1 MLDCKYFF
9 TDLSA
14 GCPTDYS
21 ILGVLSEVN
30 NTGQILQAAF
40 DAFKFPT
47 SDVVQFRAL
56 VTPCIPRCDPV
67 RCDVTDYYGR
77 SNNLKSFG
85 KRKKRSSSSSE
96 GEDNELMVAGVIH
109 ISDKFELEDSTKSK
123 DQGDSDSNHGV
134 IKNDGTDHFGGSS
147 SSGEEVW
154 TQQYNGDSCLN
165 TASFAIGATIF
176 LLAQCLLVGFWT
188 YLYYKRKRQKEDE
201 VNSSISEAVLQ
212 DQFHQ
217 RRQRTPVTATR
228 HHRMA
233 PASSST
239 DSGLA
244 DYDPYFVDPFDVPA
258 LGVVSF
264 DDSGVMTTESV
275 PAHRCHQGGIRF
287 QKKQKQ
293 HLPHQRRRSGGHHN
307 SSSSSSLEEE
317 MSSTESSLSSLEPR
331 NL

>member
-1 MLDCKYFF
+1 MF
-9 TDLSA
+9 T

-85 KRKKRSSSSSE
+85 KKRKKRSSSESE

-109 ISDKFELEDSTKSK
+109 ISDKFELDETGKE
-123 DQGDSDSNHGV
+123 QGGSGSSSGV
-134 IKNDGTDHFGGSS
+134 LKKAGGGQAAGNGGSS
-147 SSGEEVW
+147 GRPSNGGEEVW
-154 TQQYNGDSCLN
+154 TQYSGDTCLH

-176 LLAQCLLVGFWT
+176 LFAQCLLIGFWT

-201 VNSSISEAVLQ
+201 VNCSITEAVLQ

-217 RRQRTPVTATR
+217 RCQRPPVTPQQHLNVVA
-228 HHRMA
+228 A
-233 PASSST
+233 ASST

-244 DYDPYFVDPFDVPA
+244 DYDPYFADPFDVPG

-264 DDSGVMTTESV
+264 DEAGVMSTAESV
-275 PAHRCHQGGIRF
+275 ATHRCHQGGLRYV
-287 QKKQKQ
+287 KKKPKK
-293 HLPHQRRRSGGHHN
+293 HARRKTSSMEEDM
-307 SSSSSSLEEE
+307 SSSP
-317 MSSTESSLSSLEPR
+317 ESSLSSLDPR